1 MSAIYRYDITIPASA
16 IDQNGHLNN
25 VEYVS
30 WMQAA
35 AIAHANDTGC
45 TRLTTEIGATWI
57 VRKHQVEYLQP
68 AFVDEVVI
76 LFTWITT
83 IRKVRSQRKYQ
94 FFRPADQQVLAI
106 ASTDWVFVDA
116 QTGSPLA
123 IPTAVANAFEVMKEN
138 IDPVALMQ
146 TL

>member
-1 MSAIYRYDITIPASA
+1 
-16 IDQNGHLNN
+16 
-25 VEYVS
+25 
-30 WMQAA
+30 AA

-94 FFRPADQQVLAI
+94 FFLPADQQVLAI
-106 ASTDWVFVDA
+106 ASTDWVFIDA
-116 QTGSPLA
+116 QTGSPLT
-123 IPTAVANAFEVMKEN
+123 IPNAVANAFEVMKED